1 MNRLQLL
8 KVASQV
14 LPFLLSIIS
23 ILHTI
28 YFFVFSQDGRVFSI
42 IGGIGIMSIIYL
54 WLSSWC
60 FRFCFYQK
68 VFLYYL
74 TISQIVNIIDEYY
87 TLPISNYN
95 YCLVSFITFGC
106 TIILYSTLKFK
117 ENKRNNGQRIWFIK
131 KDC

>member
-28 YFFVFSQDGRVFSI
+28 YFFVFNQDGRVFSI
-42 IGGIGIMSIIYL
+42 IGGIGIISIIYL

-74 TISQIVNIIDEYY
+74 TISQVINIIDEYY
-87 TLPISNYN
+87 TLPINNYN

-106 TIILYSTLKFK
+106 TIILYVILKFK
-117 ENKRNNGQRIWFIK
+117 ENKRNNG
-131 KDC
+131 